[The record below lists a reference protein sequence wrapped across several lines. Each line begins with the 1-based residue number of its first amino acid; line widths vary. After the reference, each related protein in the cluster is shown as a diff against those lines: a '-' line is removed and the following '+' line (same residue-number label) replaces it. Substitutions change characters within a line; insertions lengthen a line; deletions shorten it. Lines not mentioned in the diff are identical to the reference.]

1 MFTKL
6 INKIT
11 KKTERKMSDG
21 VSRIEIDRVKVDR
34 IPVKKVQVGKNSV
47 LIHKFQDT
55 TTGEIVKVAFGD
67 YEKFDECMG
76 NKNMHLI
83 FD

>member
-1 MFTKL
+1 MFEKL

-11 KKTERKMSDG
+11 KKTERKITDG

-34 IPVKKVQVGKNSV
+34 IPVKEVQVGKNSV

-67 YEKFDECMG
+67 REKLNECLG
-76 NKNMHLI
+76 NKNMRLI